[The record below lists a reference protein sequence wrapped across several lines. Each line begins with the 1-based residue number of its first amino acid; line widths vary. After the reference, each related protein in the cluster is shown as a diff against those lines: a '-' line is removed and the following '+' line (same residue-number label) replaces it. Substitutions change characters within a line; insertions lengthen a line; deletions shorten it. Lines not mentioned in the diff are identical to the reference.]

1 MILTRCPGSQF
12 PTENEGN
19 CNIQGRVFVFHP
31 MILFQDQS
39 ICLPLQE
46 AFLLDLSSLND
57 YS

>member
-1 MILTRCPGSQF
+1 MVPRFSVSHM
-12 PTENEGN
+12 ENEGN
-19 CNIQGRVFVFHP
+19 CNIQGRVFEFHP